1 MDGGAGR
8 QGLCGGGLCDRSAH
22 SARSITMNGSL
33 DPISPM
39 NIAHLLRRSA
49 QIHARQP
56 AVLRGADLLMDYAT
70 LGART
75 AALAAHLRQQCGVQ
89 PGDRVAI
96 YAANCPEYLEA
107 LHAIVWAGAVSVP
120 VNYKLHAKELAYVL
134 ADSDARV
141 LLVSQELTGA
151 AQEAGAPDTPVLG
164 SDAYEAALRHAP
176 IPVQDRAPDDVA
188 SLFYTSGTTGRPKG
202 VMQTHRNLLAMTAC
216 YFTDV
221 DDVLPGDAMVYA
233 APMSHGAGLYNYAQ
247 VLRGERHVVP
257 ASGGFEPAELVEL
270 ADSVGQLT
278 LFAAPTMVHRLVD
291 HVRAT
296 GADVSGFKT
305 IVYGGGPMYADDLRN
320 ALAVMGHRFVQIY
333 GQGESPM
340 TITALSCAQLA
351 DRDHP
356 RWAERMVS
364 VGVAQ
369 SLVEVRVVDAAGQP
383 LPTGET
389 GEVVVR
395 GDTVMP
401 GYWNNP
407 NATAQT
413 LRDGWL
419 YTGDMG
425 ALDADGFLT
434 LKDRSKDVI
443 ISGGSNIYPREVE
456 EVLLLHPQVRE
467 VAVVGQRDAQWGE
480 VVVAYLVAGEGGPV
494 ADAALEALCLEHIAR
509 FKRPKEYRW
518 VEALPKN
525 SYGKVLKTELR
536 RGSHP
541 PC

>member
-1 MDGGAGR
+1 
-8 QGLCGGGLCDRSAH
+8 
-22 SARSITMNGSL
+22 
-33 DPISPM
+33 M

-49 QIHARQP
+49 QLYPAQP
-56 AVLRGADLLMDYAT
+56 AVLQGDQLLFTYQA

-75 AALAAHLRQQCGVQ
+75 AALAACLRERHGVL

-96 YAANCPEYLEA
+96 YAANAPEYLEA
-107 LHAIVWAGAVSVP
+107 LHAILWAGAVSVP

-134 ADSDARV
+134 ADSGARV
-141 LLVSQELTGA
+141 VLVSEALFAA
-151 AQEAGAPDTPVLG
+151 AQEAGADPAHTLVLG
-164 SDAYEAALRHAP
+164 SEAYQAAVSHAP
-176 IPVQDRAPDDVA
+176 MPACDRAPDHLA

-202 VMQTHRNLLAMTAC
+202 VVQTHRNLLAMTAC

-247 VLRGERHVVP
+247 VLRGGRHVVP
-257 ASGGFEPAELVEL
+257 LSGGFEPAELVQL
-270 ADSVGQLT
+270 ATSVGQIT

-320 ALAVMGHRFVQIY
+320 ALAVMGNRFVQIY

-340 TITALSCAQLA
+340 TITALQRAQLA

-383 LPTGET
+383 LPAGET

-407 NATAQT
+407 TATAQT
-413 LRDGWL
+413 LQGGWL
-419 YTGDMG
+419 NTGDMG

-467 VAVVGQRDAQWGE
+467 VAVVGQRDAEWGE
-480 VVVAYLVAGEGGPV
+480 VVVAFLVAGEGGSV
-494 ADAALEALCLEHIAR
+494 ADAVLEALCLEHIAR

-536 RGSHP
+536 GQFAELQHP
-541 PC
+541 RLS

>member
-1 MDGGAGR
+1 
-8 QGLCGGGLCDRSAH
+8 
-22 SARSITMNGSL
+22 
-33 DPISPM
+33 M

-49 QIHARQP
+49 LLHAHQP
-56 AVLRGADLLMDYAT
+56 AVLQGSDVLWSYGD
-70 LGART
+70 LGARA
-75 AALAAHLRQQCGVQ
+75 AALAAYLHTQCGVA

-96 YAANCPEYLEA
+96 YAANAPEYLEA

-134 ADSDARV
+134 ADSGARV
-141 LLVSQELTGA
+141 VLASQALAPA
-151 AQEAGAPDTPVLG
+151 AREAGAADAGLLVFG
-164 SDAYEAALRHAP
+164 SEAYRAAVTHAP
-176 IPVQDRAPDDVA
+176 MDVCDRAPEDVA

-257 ASGGFEPAELVEL
+257 RSGGFEPAELVQL
-270 ADSVGQLT
+270 AASVGQLT
-278 LFAAPTMVHRLVD
+278 LFAAPTMVHRLVE

-305 IVYGGGPMYADDLRN
+305 LVYGGGPMYADDLRN
-320 ALAVMGHRFVQIY
+320 ALAVMGNRFAQIY

-340 TITALSCAQLA
+340 TITALSRAQLA
-351 DRDHP
+351 DHTHP
-356 RWAERMVS
+356 RWAERMAS

-383 LPTGET
+383 LPPGET
-389 GEVVVR
+389 GEVLVR

-413 LRDGWL
+413 LREGWL

-443 ISGGSNIYPREVE
+443 ISGGSNIYPREVD

-467 VAVVGQRDAQWGE
+467 VAVVGQRDAEWGE
-480 VVVAYLVAGEGGPV
+480 VVVAFLVAGEGGAVPE
-494 ADAALEALCLEHIAR
+494 AELDALCLEHIAR

-525 SYGKVLKTELR
+525 AYGKVLKTELR
-536 RGSHP
+536 AKS
-541 PC
+541 

>member
-1 MDGGAGR
+1 
-8 QGLCGGGLCDRSAH
+8 
-22 SARSITMNGSL
+22 
-33 DPISPM
+33 M

-49 QIHARQP
+49 LLAADQP
-56 AVLRGADLLMDYAT
+56 AVLHGDTVLWTYAT

-75 AALAAHLRQQCGVQ
+75 AALAATLRTQCGVA

-96 YAANCPEYLEA
+96 YAANTPEYLEA

-134 ADSDARV
+134 ADSGARV
-141 LLVSQELTGA
+141 VLVSQVLAPA
-151 AQEAGAPDTPVLG
+151 AREAGVPDAGLLVFG
-164 SDAYEAALRHAP
+164 SDAYRAAVTHTP
-176 IPVQDRAPDDVA
+176 MEVCDRAPDDVA

-221 DDVLPGDAMVYA
+221 DDILPGDAMVYA

-247 VLRGERHVVP
+247 VLRGGRHVVP
-257 ASGGFEPAELVEL
+257 LTGGFEPQELVQL
-270 ADSVGQLT
+270 AASVGQLT

-291 HVRAT
+291 HVQAT

-305 IVYGGGPMYADDLRN
+305 IVYGGGPMYADDLRR
-320 ALAVMGHRFVQIY
+320 ALAVMGNRFAQIY

-340 TITALSCAQLA
+340 TITALSGAQLA
-351 DRDHP
+351 DRNHP
-356 RWAERMVS
+356 RWAERMAS

-383 LPTGET
+383 MPAGEN

-407 NATAQT
+407 EATAQT

-467 VAVVGQRDAQWGE
+467 VAVVGQLDAEWGE
-480 VVVAYLVAGEGGPV
+480 VPVAFVVAEEGV
-494 ADAALEALCLEHIAR
+494 
-509 FKRPKEYRW
+509 
-518 VEALPKN
+518 
-525 SYGKVLKTELR
+525 S
-536 RGSHP
+536 
-541 PC
+541 

>member
-1 MDGGAGR
+1 
-8 QGLCGGGLCDRSAH
+8 
-22 SARSITMNGSL
+22 
-33 DPISPM
+33 M
-39 NIAHLLRRSA
+39 NIAHLLSRSA
-49 QIHARQP
+49 QRYPDQP
-56 AVLRGADLLMDYAT
+56 AVLHGDQVVLNYAA

-75 AALAAHLRQQCGVQ
+75 AALAAWLRTQGGVA
-89 PGDRVAI
+89 PGERVAI
-96 YAANCPEYLEA
+96 YAANCLEYLEA
-107 LHAIVWAGAVSVP
+107 LHAVLWAGAVSVP
-120 VNYKLHAKELAYVL
+120 VNYKLHAKELAHVL
-134 ADSDARV
+134 ADSGARV
-141 LLVSQELTGA
+141 VLVSQSLAPA
-151 AQEAGAPDTPVLG
+151 AREAGASEAGLLVFGT
-164 SDAYEAALRHAP
+164 DAYRAA
-176 IPVQDRAPDDVA
+176 VQHPPMEVHDRAPLDVA

-221 DDVLPGDAMVYA
+221 DDIARGDAMVYA

-247 VLRGERHVVP
+247 VLRGARHVVP
-257 ASGGFEPAELVEL
+257 VSGGFDPAELVQL

-278 LFAAPTMVHRLVD
+278 LFAAPTMVHRLVE

-305 IVYGGGPMYADDLRN
+305 IVYGGGPMYADDLRQ
-320 ALAVMGHRFVQIY
+320 ALATMGNRFVQIY

-340 TITALSCAQLA
+340 TITALARAQLA
-351 DRDHP
+351 DRNHP
-356 RWAERMVS
+356 RWAERMAS

-383 LPTGET
+383 VPAGET

-395 GDTVMP
+395 GETVMP
-401 GYWNNP
+401 GYWNNAD
-407 NATAQT
+407 ATAQT

-467 VAVVGQRDAQWGE
+467 VAVIGQRDADWGE
-480 VVVAYLVAGEGGPV
+480 VVVAFLVAGEGGPV
-494 ADAALEALCLEHIAR
+494 ADAVLDALCHDHIAR
-509 FKRPKEYRW
+509 FKRPKAYRW
-518 VEALPKN
+518 VPALPKN

-536 RGSHP
+536 AMLG
-541 PC
+541 